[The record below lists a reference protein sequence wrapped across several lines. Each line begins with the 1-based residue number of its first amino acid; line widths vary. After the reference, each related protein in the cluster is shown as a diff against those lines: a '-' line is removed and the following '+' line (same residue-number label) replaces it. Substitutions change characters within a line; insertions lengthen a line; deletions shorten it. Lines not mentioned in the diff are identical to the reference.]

1 MIRILCTSTKGGVG
15 KSTIAQQV
23 ATTYLLE
30 REGAGTLIE
39 LDDQNVDSRWMK
51 NSIINSR
58 QIVVDGDAGFA
69 VLDLF
74 EEFAGK
80 SFVLDIGNQT
90 AEAALAA
97 MGRNGL
103 LGRFDLILVPVKD
116 VGQDVENAK
125 RTINRIREDEPAAKI
140 VIILNGLGRKTQ
152 DPNDRRIRA
161 LYSDVFDL
169 GEDLGIPVLI
179 MPGVEGYG
187 LSRNFGKTLPEIAA
201 GADDLIRQ
209 LKEQNLQLDK
219 AGNGKDARRC
229 MVMVE
234 VVTIAKEATTWIEQL
249 HKKFDGLRGTDKE
262 AA

>member
-1 MIRILCTSTKGGVG
+1 M
-15 KSTIAQQV
+15 
-23 ATTYLLE
+23 ATTYLLD

-51 NSIINSR
+51 NSKIESH
-58 QIVVDGDAGFA
+58 QILVDGDAGFA

-125 RTINRIREDEPAAKI
+125 QTINRIREDEPAAKI
-140 VIILNGLGRKTQ
+140 VLVLNGLSRKTQ
-152 DPNDRRIRA
+152 DPKDRRIRA
-161 LYSDVFDL
+161 LYGDVFDL
-169 GEDLGIPVLI
+169 GEDLDMPVLI

-187 LSRNFGKTLPEIAA
+187 LSRNFGKTLLEITA
-201 GADDLIRQ
+201 GADDLIAQ
-209 LKEQNLQLDK
+209 LREQSLTLDREGK
-219 AGNGKDARRC
+219 GKDARRC
-229 MVMVE
+229 MMLVE
-234 VVTIAKEATTWIEQL
+234 VVAIAKEASTWIKQL
-249 HKKFDGLRGTDKE
+249 HRKFDELREAGQE

>member
-23 ATTYLLE
+23 ATTYLLD
-30 REGAGTLIE
+30 REGTGTLIE

-51 NSIINSR
+51 SSKIESR

-125 RTINRIREDEPAAKI
+125 RTINKIREDEPAAKI
-140 VIILNGLGRKTQ
+140 ALVLNGLSRKTQ

-161 LYSDVFDL
+161 LYGDVFDL
-169 GEDLGIPVLI
+169 GEDLNVPVLI

-187 LSRNFGKTLPEIAA
+187 LSRNFGKTLLEIAA
-201 GADDLIRQ
+201 GADALIAQ
-209 LKEQNLQLDK
+209 LREQSLILDRDGK
-219 AGNGKDARRC
+219 GKDARRC
-229 MVMVE
+229 MVLVE
-234 VVTIAKEATTWIEQL
+234 VVAIAKEASTWIKQL
-249 HKKFDGLRGTDKE
+249 HGKFDELRGADQE